1 MSILRVP
8 LYLSKQSSAVLSSEY
23 SWQLALVPRES
34 MRVPSARFVR
44 ADMIEST
51 SVVFGLLPT
60 TVFPLLRVSWYRALV
75 VCLYHEGI

>member
-1 MSILRVP
+1 MCAS

-34 MRVPSARFVR
+34 MRVPSAKFVR
-44 ADMIEST
+44 ADIIEKYQCGICFASHN
-51 SVVFGLLPT
+51 SLPLVACIVVP
-60 TVFPLLRVSWYRALV
+60 RALV